1 VAKKHLSPKKTHKHM
16 DSQQLTQLAKLIRIW
31 ILEMTHQAGSGHVTS
46 SLSAVE
52 LMNSL
57 MFGGQFTFDLEKP
70 NSLHNDKLL
79 FSKGHAA
86 PLLYALWAAAGA
98 IEPEELLTLR
108 QLNSRLQGHPTMN
121 FPFTLTPT
129 GSLGQGLGIAT
140 GIAYY
145 HARINPSPAKM
156 YVLLGDSEFSEGSN
170 WEALT
175 WAAHHQLNNLVVIV
189 DVNGLGQQTPSLL
202 GLGVDQY
209 AQAVAALGWET
220 YVIDGHDLSEIEATY
235 KMVSQKP
242 TKPSIIFAQ
251 TIKGKGVSF
260 LENQVEW
267 HGKALNE
274 EQLSLALQ
282 ELGEVDRSVR
292 GLITKPTTTNL
303 SVASKSNTPIKL
315 SLYTPETEVEIREAV
330 GQTLVSLVESNPTI
344 MVLDAEMSNSTK
356 TGMVKQTHPEKF
368 LELYIAEQNMVSV
381 GLGLA
386 TQGVTPIMGTF
397 GAFWSRA
404 HDQLRMAAYA
414 NQHLVCIG
422 SHVGVAIGQDGASQ
436 MGLEDIALFRTL
448 YTSAVLY
455 PSDAVSA
462 QKLLVESVNHKQG
475 IIYVRSSKNVLPVL
489 YDENESFVVGGSK
502 TLKASDHDQVTLIG
516 AGVTLHECLKA
527 HKQLKTQGITTRV
540 IDLYSIKP
548 LDVETLVAAC
558 KETKALIVV
567 EDHFAEGGIAEA
579 VRSVLV
585 YETTPIHSLCVRK
598 IPQSGRP
605 EELLEYEGIDSDE
618 LIGFIRKI

>member
-1 VAKKHLSPKKTHKHM
+1 M
-16 DSQQLTQLAKLIRIW
+16 DSQQLTKISKLIRIW

-52 LMNSL
+52 LMTSL
-57 MFGGQFTFDLEKP
+57 MFGGQFTFDLENP
-70 NSLHNDKLL
+70 NLLHNDKLL

-98 IEPEELLTLR
+98 LEPEELLTLR
-108 QLNSRLQGHPTMN
+108 QLNSRLQGHPTMS

-145 HARINPSPAKM
+145 HARINPSPAKT

-170 WEALT
+170 WEALA
-175 WAAHHQLNNLVVIV
+175 WAAHHKLTNLVVIV

-202 GLGVDQY
+202 GLDIDQY
-209 AQAVAALGWET
+209 VHSVSALGWET
-220 YVIDGHDLSEIEATY
+220 HMINGHDLREI
-235 KMVSQKP
+235 KVIFKKVSQEQN
-242 TKPSIIFAQ
+242 KPSIIFAQ

-267 HGKALNE
+267 HGKALNN
-274 EQLSLALQ
+274 EQLHQALQ
-282 ELGEVDRSVR
+282 ELGEIDRSMR
-292 GLITKPTTTNL
+292 GTISKRDTIILPTESNQITQPEL
-303 SVASKSNTPIKL
+303 LHHSKEL
-315 SLYTPETEVEIREAV
+315 VLEIREAV
-330 GQTLVSLVESNPTI
+330 GQTLVSLVDSNPSV

-356 TGMVKQTHPEKF
+356 TGFVKTKSPKQF
-368 LELYIAEQNMVSV
+368 LEMYIAEQNMVSV

-386 TQGVTPIMGTF
+386 AQGAIPIMGTF
-397 GAFWSRA
+397 AAFWTRA

-414 NQHLVCIG
+414 NQHMVCIG
-422 SHVGVAIGQDGASQ
+422 SHPGVAIGQDGASQ
-436 MGLEDIALFRTL
+436 MGLEDIALFRSL
-448 YTSAVLY
+448 FDSVVLY

-462 QKLLVESVNHKQG
+462 QKLLVLATNSNHQG
-475 IIYVRSSKNVLPVL
+475 IIYVRSSKNALPVL
-489 YDENESFVVGGSK
+489 YDENESFEVGGSK

-516 AGVTLHECLKA
+516 AGVTLHEALKA
-527 HKQLKTQGITTRV
+527 HDELLKEGIHTRV

-548 LDVETLVAAC
+548 LDVETLVKAC

-567 EDHFAEGGIAEA
+567 EDHYSEGGIAEA
-579 VRSVLV
+579 VRSALV
-585 YETTPIHSLCVRK
+585 YETTPIHSLAVRK
-598 IPQSGRP
+598 MPQSGKP
-605 EELLEYEGIDSDE
+605 EELLEYEAIDAEAIKLKMASYVD
-618 LIGFIRKI
+618 FAS